1 MAKRLGK
8 IRSKSLLIAAL
19 MMVAIGGIAFTV
31 PNDRYFQVQK
41 NLDIF
46 VTMFKEVNAFYV
58 DEVDPEKLISEGINA
73 MLATLD
79 PYTVY
84 IPEEQAE
91 DYLFM
96 TTNEY
101 GGIGT
106 SISKIGDRVVIA
118 YPRSGYPAAE
128 SGIQQGDQI
137 LEVDGQSIAGLT
149 TQEISSRLKG
159 RPGTK
164 VSILVEKA
172 EGSAK
177 AYELTRRR
185 ITIDNVPYS
194 GIVESGIGYIRI
206 SDFTT
211 NTSREVKQAMETL
224 KGQGAEA
231 LVIDLR
237 GNPGGL
243 LSEAIN
249 VSNLFIEKGRE
260 VVSTKGRSKEWNK
273 TYRALNKP
281 VDLET
286 PLVVLVGKSSASAA
300 EIVAGVM
307 QDYDRGILVGRQTFG
322 KGLVQ
327 GTRPLSY
334 DAQLKITT
342 AKYYIPSGRCI
353 QAIDYGDKGAEEI
366 PDSLKVAFKTQNGR
380 EVYDGAGVA
389 PDIVIESETLAPI
402 TTALL
407 TSALIFDYVTEFRL
421 NNTSIASPE
430 DFELSDQQYNDFKKW
445 VGSRDISYRS
455 ESEKYLEGLI
465 RSAKTEELYS
475 ILKDDIEK
483 LRTRVDKEK
492 EDDLEEYKPQIKK
505 VLEEQIVSYYYSEK
519 GAIISALRE
528 DGDLNAAIQVLLDKD
543 RYRKILAENS

>member
-260 VVSTKGRSKEWNK
+260 FKPDVIGISAGFDGYFKDKLLQLNYSQRVFYECAYRLKKNFRK
-273 TYRALNKP
+273 TPVFAVLEGGYHPDLRKL
-281 VDLET
+281 VDLFVEGINK
-286 PLVVLVGKSSASAA
+286 GK
-300 EIVAGVM
+300 
-307 QDYDRGILVGRQTFG
+307 
-322 KGLVQ
+322 
-327 GTRPLSY
+327 RPP
-334 DAQLKITT
+334 KIT
-342 AKYYIPSGRCI
+342 YNEEM
-353 QAIDYGDKGAEEI
+353 AIG
-366 PDSLKVAFKTQNGR
+366 
-380 EVYDGAGVA
+380 
-389 PDIVIESETLAPI
+389 
-402 TTALL
+402 
-407 TSALIFDYVTEFRL
+407 
-421 NNTSIASPE
+421 
-430 DFELSDQQYNDFKKW
+430 
-445 VGSRDISYRS
+445 
-455 ESEKYLEGLI
+455 
-465 RSAKTEELYS
+465 
-475 ILKDDIEK
+475 
-483 LRTRVDKEK
+483 
-492 EDDLEEYKPQIKK
+492 
-505 VLEEQIVSYYYSEK
+505 
-519 GAIISALRE
+519 
-528 DGDLNAAIQVLLDKD
+528 
-543 RYRKILAENS
+543 